1 MRPKR
6 FSKILSVYVTNICP
20 TQYPTKLFILIS
32 SQIHNQEHPSALSYE
47 EHLTA
52 ALEFENPNYD
62 VLFQLNGLQP
72 NENLTLINKLRFG
85 FPEADYAPEL
95 RQKQASQWAFR

>member
-1 MRPKR
+1 M
-6 FSKILSVYVTNICP
+6 TCIC
-20 TQYPTKLFILIS
+20 QIQNHTKLSFLVS

-47 EHLTA
+47 EHLNA

-85 FPEADYAPEL
+85 FPEADYALEL

>member
-1 MRPKR
+1 MRSKR
-6 FSKILSVYVTNICP
+6 FPKVLSVCLYILL
-20 TQYPTKLFILIS
+20 YYMYTKLPLLS
-32 SQIHNQEHPSALSYE
+32 SQIHNQEHPSTVHYE
-47 EHLTA
+47 DHLNA

-72 NENLTLINKLRFG
+72 NENLTLINKIRFG